1 MRSNTGDV
9 KIYMPGQSS
18 EVSEIQVDNYEKLSV
33 YTNREARVMKRNDYL
48 KQYFERGFSII
59 PLKKN
64 ESPLIKW
71 AEYRKESHLKSFPY
85 IYG

>member
-18 EVSEIQVDNYEKLSV
+18 EVSGIQVDNCEKLSA

-48 KQYFERGFSII
+48 KQYFERDFSII
-59 PLKKN
+59 PVKKN
-64 ESPLIKW
+64 MRSSIK
-71 AEYRKESHLKSFPY
+71 
-85 IYG
+85 